1 MKVGDLVRCSPNI
14 YDDDYAV
21 GVVLE
26 VRHASDAN
34 IDYRSPLAPPPAI
47 LVYSTVHM
55 TSDRITDPIS
65 EWYDKNDLELLSER

>member
-1 MKVGDLVRCSPNI
+1 MQVGDLVRCSPNI

-26 VRHASDAN
+26 VRHTSGVN
-34 IDYRSPLAPPPAI
+34 IDYRTPPAI